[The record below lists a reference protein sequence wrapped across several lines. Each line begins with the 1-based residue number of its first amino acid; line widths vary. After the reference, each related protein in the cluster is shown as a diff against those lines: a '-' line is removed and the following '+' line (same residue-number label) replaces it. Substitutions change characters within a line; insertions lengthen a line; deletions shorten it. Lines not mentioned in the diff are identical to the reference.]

1 MNTEENKS
9 EEKKTLSFVEQLV
22 EKDLADGKNGG
33 RIQTR
38 FPPEP
43 NGYLHIGHAKS
54 ILLNYGLAQKYHGK
68 FNMRFDDTNPTK
80 EKTEFVESILADIK
94 WLGADWEDRLYFAS
108 NYFDQMYEAA
118 VKLIKKGKAY

>member
-43 NGYLHIGHAKS
+43 NGYLHGFRRCRE
-54 ILLNYGLAQKYHGK
+54 LWW
-68 FNMRFDDTNPTK
+68 NMQLTF
-80 EKTEFVESILADIK
+80 
-94 WLGADWEDRLYFAS
+94 
-108 NYFDQMYEAA
+108 
-118 VKLIKKGKAY
+118 